1 MTHNQFSSGLESA
14 NLVVTSDP
22 VHQAWSAIEK
32 QKQINPNAEP
42 ILCNVTQ
49 QSNLT
54 IIAFGTPLGSLLEE
68 EGLVSSS
75 ALKADNFT
83 DFEFL
88 GTKSNKSFSI
98 NQAAIKLFR
107 SNYDEL
113 NRKKTKLIEL
123 SKTSLVIIT
132 GQSVGG
138 SVATLFT
145 LWLLK
150 GLDLLKTKRPLCITF
165 GSPLVGDEHL
175 RQCVLQ
181 FTTWKSCFLH
191 VASNQDPTPK
201 HFLTRNTSGASYKPF
216 GAFLLCSSSGCACSE
231 DPDLILE
238 QLVTT
243 NSQSAQNQDP
253 NIEFRYGQVLEDLKH
268 KALCKSNSQ
277 SIERER
283 DPLQA
288 SIVTQLLAIGVLAQQ
303 QPYTEMKNLIRR
315 MKKHETELLI
325 QKKKNSGSDKKLN
338 KMKTCLAL
346 FEWYKKESNFLNT
359 GYYDMYKK
367 QCNPSDINVNEYKKG
382 LWNFWEDTV
391 TEVENKPQMEGSPL
405 GVRWLWAGTNYRR
418 MIEPLHIAEFYK
430 KSGARNYKNGGKRP
444 THFILLEQWLEKK
457 IEGKAKRQMP
467 ATSNED
473 SCFWAHVEDAI
484 ILCNLLNNGESVTDV
499 EKVTYKEELKKFE
512 DYVWDVINNYTVCP
526 DIFLAKGSFMRWW
539 KEYKGIVGSAY
550 SSQLADY
557 MNSRTYLK
565 YK

>member
-32 QKQINPNAEP
+32 QKQINPNAEST
-42 ILCNVTQ
+42 LCNVTQ
-49 QSNLT
+49 ESNLT
-54 IIAFGTPLGSLLEE
+54 IIAFGTPLGSLHEE
-68 EGLVSSS
+68 GGLVSSS
-75 ALKADNFT
+75 TLKADNFI
-83 DFEFL
+83 DLELLF
-88 GTKSNKSFSI
+88 TKSNESFSI

-113 NRKKTKLIEL
+113 NRKKTELIEL
-123 SKTSLVIIT
+123 SEISLIIIT

-138 SVATLFT
+138 SAATLFT

-175 RQCVLQ
+175 RQCVSQ
-181 FTTWKSCFLH
+181 FATWKSCFLH

-201 HFLTRNTSGASYKPF
+201 LFLTRNTSGAYKPF

-243 NSQSAQNQDP
+243 NSLSAQNQDP
-253 NIEFRYGQVLEDLKH
+253 NIEFSYSQVLEDLKH
-268 KALCKSNSQ
+268 KALCKSSSP

-288 SIVTQLLAIGVLAQQ
+288 SFVTQLLAIGVLTQQ
-303 QPYTEMKNLIRR
+303 QPDTEMKNLIQR

-325 QKKKNSGSDKKLN
+325 QKKKKNSGSDKKLN

-346 FEWYKKESNFLNT
+346 FEWYEKESNFLNT

-367 QCNPSDINVNEYKKG
+367 QCNPSDINVSEYKKR
-382 LWNFWEDTV
+382 LLNFWEDTV
-391 TEVENKPQMEGSPL
+391 IEVENKPQMEGSPL
-405 GVRWLWAGTNYRR
+405 EVRWLWAGTNYRR

-444 THFILLEQWLEKK
+444 KHFILLEQWLEKE
-457 IEGKAKRQMP
+457 IEGLAKRQMP
-467 ATSNED
+467 ASLNED

-484 ILCNLLNNGESVTDV
+484 ILCNLLNNGESVTDA

-512 DYVWDVINNYTVCP
+512 DYVCNAIDNYTVAP
-526 DIFLAKGSFMRWW
+526 RVFLEKGTFMRWW

-557 MNSRTYLK
+557 MNNRTYLK